1 MEQQSK
7 TVFDRDQSIKSV
19 SFSPGCLCRVDGAV
33 PSVKGGVDVKGR
45 ALQYFENWQQGVS
58 VIFFKDGD
66 DDSFH
71 FDQVHIHKGKTMY
84 RGQEIHSTVDKFGT
98 PLAAPFLPQS

>member
-33 PSVKGGVDVKGR
+33 PSVKGGVDVKGQ

-84 RGQEIHSTVDKFGT
+84 RGQEITSTVDKFGT
-98 PLAAPFLPQS
+98 PL